1 MPEMMKNNGMWN
13 EKIHDARPTDRDAC
27 PKTTSSMPKPRSESS
42 AVSLEFLAMTC
53 FSIGPLREQ
62 NHIIRDL
69 LRSDSYV
76 MSTHS

>member
-1 MPEMMKNNGMWN
+1 MMKNNGMWN
-13 EKIHDARPTDRDAC
+13 EKIHDTKPLVCEVC